1 MTHFDE
7 LPTDADL
14 GHVFRRFPKGIGH
27 LLKYHD
33 AVLRGPSDLSIGERE
48 LIAAYVSS
56 LNACAYCTGAHSV
69 IAETF
74 GIDPE
79 LLQRITE
86 SPDAIDPKLKPLFN
100 YVKKLTLTPSKI
112 LQEDAQA
119 VYAVG
124 FSDEAL
130 FDAIS
135 ICALF
140 NFMNRIV
147 EGAGLETS
155 AEARAAT
162 RERYKK
168 VKAIPPTLTSAAAW
182 ELLTRPRFTLRVKIP
197 VASAEVVNIC
207 ALCLPPR
214 SKRRGSE
221 PGCDSK
227 GSGRSPSGHYF

>member
-100 YVKKLTLTPSKI
+100 YVKKLTLSPSKM
-112 LQEDAQA
+112 LLEEAEAVRKSGWSED
-119 VYAVG
+119 
-124 FSDEAL
+124 AL

-147 EGAGLETS
+147 EGTGLETS
-155 AEARAAT
+155 AEARTAT
-162 RERYKK
+162 RERHRNGKSDTPY
-168 VKAIPPTLTSAAAW
+168 TD
-182 ELLTRPRFTLRVKIP
+182 FG
-197 VASAEVVNIC
+197 
-207 ALCLPPR
+207 
-214 SKRRGSE
+214 RRLE
-221 PGCDSK
+221 IID
-227 GSGRSPSGHYF
+227 